1 MCVCVSVQCVREVCV
16 HGVTLQLVGPDLDSP
31 EARTAALSLL
41 RSLSSSCPTLP
52 HNNSSNNSNG
62 TADVG
67 TQTGSVPSSPLTS
80 HCQQEEEEEEKRE
93 IPGEEE
99 ETIQGTTWL
108 GPGPMEVSDTFSKI
122 YICLCCAAMNDF
134 TNTMLY

>member
-1 MCVCVSVQCVREVCV
+1 MCVHAIE
-16 HGVTLQLVGPDLDSP
+16 GVTLQLVGPDVDSP

-41 RSLSSSCPTLP
+41 RSPSSSCPPPP

-62 TADVG
+62 TADVVSQG

-93 IPGEEE
+93 ISGEEE

-108 GPGPMEVSDTFSKI
+108 GPGP
-122 YICLCCAAMNDF
+122 NGGQ
-134 TNTMLY
+134 

>member
-16 HGVTLQLVGPDLDSP
+16 HGITLQLVGPDLDSP

-80 HCQQEEEEEEKRE
+80 HCQQEEEKRE
-93 IPGEEE
+93 NPGEEE